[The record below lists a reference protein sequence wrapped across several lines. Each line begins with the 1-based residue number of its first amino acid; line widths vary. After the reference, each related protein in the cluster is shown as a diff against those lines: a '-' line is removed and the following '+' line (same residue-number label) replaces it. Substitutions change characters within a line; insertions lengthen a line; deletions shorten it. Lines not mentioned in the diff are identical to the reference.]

1 MCLKTIRTKSLKNPK
16 TWIFHGFV
24 KKCKILPCFYLVHG
38 CSQKYEVWPC
48 LFFFCKISQKN
59 VFENILETKKSFED
73 YKIEKLKK
81 SKNWDF
87 SNGVSPW
94 FGSKM

>member
-1 MCLKTIRTKSLKNPK
+1 MVVVKNMK
-16 TWIFHGFV
+16 FGHVF
-24 KKCKILPCFYLVHG
+24 
-38 CSQKYEVWPC
+38 
-48 LFFFCKISQKN
+48 FFFCKISQKN

>member
-1 MCLKTIRTKSLKNPK
+1 MCSLAMS
-16 TWIFHGFV
+16 
-24 KKCKILPCFYLVHG
+24 LCFG
-38 CSQKYEVWPC
+38 
-48 LFFFCKISQKN
+48 KISQKN

-87 SNGVSPW
+87 SKGLVHG
-94 FGSKM
+94 FGQKVKMWPCFCFSQNKAKNVFDNILETKT